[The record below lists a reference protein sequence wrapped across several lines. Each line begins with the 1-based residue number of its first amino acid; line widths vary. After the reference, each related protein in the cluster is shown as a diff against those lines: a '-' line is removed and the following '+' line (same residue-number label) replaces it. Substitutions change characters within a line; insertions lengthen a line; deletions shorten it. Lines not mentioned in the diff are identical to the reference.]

1 MQKYVFTIKEDIC
14 TANNCTDKVQYLLSI
29 LPKYGDLVDYDVA
42 VANVK
47 DDYQRTI
54 DNLTEQLNV
63 LKDHNLTPEE
73 IRVLNVIRQA
83 DIEKGKKREEEYAAE
98 RAQLIAEKTA
108 SDQKVVAIKTEFSNY
123 KRRILSI
130 VGGETTKKS

>member
-130 VGGETTKKS
+130 VGGETEN